1 MPYKLIR
8 QFRLVSAGRSVT
20 FENPNPCALRGSSV
34 EFGCSYDYPDG
45 ETVHKTTWSKGG
57 LKDGR
62 WIRTNLSS
70 LPSYGNRVEY
80 LGDRQHNCSLVISDL
95 TIFRRICE
103 YLFDSSGLKASVYP
117 GSVTAGEN
125 VTLQCSTTC
134 QLPRPPNIVWFR
146 DGQHVAKP
154 KFQARAE
161 DAGNYSCA
169 VEGHESVT
177 SDPVALDVLYAPV
190 KVLVEVSHDDNLA
203 EGSSVNLTC
212 SSVANPAADSYTWYR
227 RTGSPNSS
235 LELVGSGQVL
245 SLPSMEPSHTG
256 HYLCRA
262 RNPLGEESSA
272 ELLLLSQRQTP
283 ILGISFP
290 NFDLISFFILFS
302 VNSVL
307 AHSLILRV
315 GFAVKTAVLL
325 MLPLVLV
332 WVW

>member
-1 MPYKLIR
+1 MLNNAPLPSTTFI
-8 QFRLVSAGRSVT
+8 FRSVSEY
-20 FENPNPCALRGSSV
+20 FSV
-34 EFGCSYDYPDG
+34 
-45 ETVHKTTWSKGG
+45 
-57 LKDGR
+57 
-62 WIRTNLSS
+62 
-70 LPSYGNRVEY
+70 
-80 LGDRQHNCSLVISDL
+80 
-95 TIFRRICE
+95 
-103 YLFDSSGLKASVYP
+103 SSGLTASVYP
-117 GSVTAGEN
+117 DSVTAGEN
-125 VTLQCSTTC
+125 VTLQCSTTL
-134 QLPRPPNIVWFR
+134 QLLRPPNIVWFR
-146 DGQHVAKP
+146 DGQRVAKP
-154 KFQARAE
+154 EFQARAE

-169 VEGHESVT
+169 FQGHESVT
-177 SDPVALDVLYAPV
+177 SDPVALNVLYAPV

-272 ELLLLSQRQTP
+272 ELLLEMDET
-283 ILGISFP
+283 IS
-290 NFDLISFFILFS
+290 
-302 VNSVL
+302 
-307 AHSLILRV
+307 HSLILRV

-332 WVW
+332 WVWKRRSAAED